1 MRSSSMW
8 KGLAALALTLLSFG
22 SASGA
27 VPKMVWT
34 EEFGATW

>member
-1 MRSSSMW
+1 MRSISW
-8 KGLAALALTLLSFG
+8 KAGLAAAALSLLTVG
-22 SASGA
+22 PISAA

>member
-1 MRSSSMW
+1 MQRF
-8 KGLAALALTLLSFG
+8 KLTLFALLLSALSLASQAWG
-22 SASGA
+22 S

>member
-1 MRSSSMW
+1 MRSISW
-8 KGLAALALTLLSFG
+8 KAGLALAALSLFAVG
-22 SASGA
+22 PVSGA

>member
-1 MRSSSMW
+1 MRSMSW
-8 KGLAALALTLLSFG
+8 KAGLAAAALALISVGPATAG
-22 SASGA
+22 

>member
-1 MRSSSMW
+1 MRVSSW
-8 KGLAALALTLLSFG
+8 KTGLGAIALTLLSFG
-22 SASGA
+22 SALSA